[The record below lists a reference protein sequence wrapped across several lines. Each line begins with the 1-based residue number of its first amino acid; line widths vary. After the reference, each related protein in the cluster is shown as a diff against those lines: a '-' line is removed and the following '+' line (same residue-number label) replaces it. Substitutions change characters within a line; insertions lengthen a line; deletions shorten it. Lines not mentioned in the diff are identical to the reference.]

1 MAQQEKTTLSAAEK
15 KAVRDRARELKASQ
29 KREQL
34 EQALLA
40 AIEEMPA
47 AEQKIARKV
56 HEIVRRV
63 APGLTA
69 KTWYGMPAYADE
81 NGKVVVYF
89 QGASKFDARYSTIGF
104 DEAAQLDEGSMWP
117 TSWAL
122 TKLTAADA
130 RQVEQLVRRAV
141 GDRG

>member
-1 MAQQEKTTLSAAEK
+1 MAQQEKTLSAAEK

-29 KREQL
+29 QKEKL

-56 HEIVRRV
+56 HEIVTRV
-63 APGLTA
+63 APQLTA
-69 KTWYGMPAYADE
+69 KTWYGMPAYANE

-104 DEAAQLDEGSMWP
+104 DEAAELDEGSMWP

-122 TKLTAADA
+122 TKLSAADA
-130 RQVEQLVRRAV
+130 EKVEELVRRAV
-141 GDRG
+141 GTSS